1 MYINDSQKKSKKNN
15 NSGLTIW
22 KNLIILSFPIAIYL
36 LFQHLGSSIDYYI
49 VGDIKKTSNVD
60 STITYMKQ
68 IKKILQSIAIA
79 LGGTGVVLVAR
90 EYKKNNKILAK
101 QYATLGFLLAVIISL
116 FIILVFGLGVYLPSF
131 LGDLF
136 LSRKY
141 HDDGGLLY
149 YYLSLFTFVF
159 ITINSVFIGLE
170 RSKSKTKFVLF
181 LNVLNITTRILLSFY
196 YKYTL
201 QDKVSVINL
210 AIADLLSNFLISLI
224 AFYFMMNPK
233 NDFQLEFRNL
243 TFPKDII
250 KTMLKLSGTLIIGK
264 ATYEIGK
271 KFILDMTTDYWGK
284 ELVAMSGFVAVVN
297 GICYA
302 ISQSFED
309 AQSAMVSQSA
319 SIESD
324 KNTFKIFK
332 NVFVITLIL
341 GIIGVIL
348 NKFFGEQLLH
358 LLKPTKTFN
367 KEEIKQF
374 KEILFWEQ
382 TSLFTSVWASMMMGY
397 ILAYKKNANIFLLM
411 NILRIILRM
420 SFLWLLFK
428 ITKFDYFISSARK
441 FGLSTFGSNTIVLL
455 ITLIIFV
462 SFLKKNKNLTK
473 IK

>member
-1 MYINDSQKKSKKNN
+1 MHINDSQKKSKENN
-15 NSGLTIW
+15 NSGLSIW

-49 VGDIKKTSNVD
+49 VGDFKKTSNVD

-68 IKKILQSIAIA
+68 IKKVLQSIAIA
-79 LGGTGVVLVAR
+79 LGGAGVVLVAR
-90 EYKKNNKILAK
+90 EYKKNNKKLAE

-136 LSRKY
+136 LSRNY
-141 HDDGGLLY
+141 HSDGGLIY

-170 RSKSKTKFVLF
+170 RAKSKTKFVLF
-181 LNVLNITTRILLSFY
+181 LNVLNITTRIFLSFY
-196 YKYTL
+196 YKHALKGDVT
-201 QDKVSVINL
+201 VINL
-210 AIADLLSNFLISLI
+210 ATADLLSNLLISLI

-233 NDFQLEFRNL
+233 NDFQLKFKNL
-243 TFPKDII
+243 TFPKDIV

-271 KFILDMTTDYWGK
+271 KFILDMTTEYWGK

-319 SIESD
+319 SVESD
-324 KNTFKIFK
+324 KNIFKIFK

-348 NKFFGEQLLH
+348 NTFFGEQLLK
-358 LLKPTKTFN
+358 LLKPNKTFSN
-367 KEEIKQF
+367 EEFEQF

-420 SFLWLLFK
+420 SCLW
-428 ITKFDYFISSARK
+428 
-441 FGLSTFGSNTIVLL
+441 
-455 ITLIIFV
+455 
-462 SFLKKNKNLTK
+462 
-473 IK
+473 

>member
-1 MYINDSQKKSKKNN
+1 MHINDSQKKTKESN
-15 NSGLTIW
+15 NSGLSIW

-49 VGDIKKTSNVD
+49 VGDFKKTSNVD

-68 IKKILQSIAIA
+68 IKKVLQSIAIA
-79 LGGTGVVLVAR
+79 LGGAGVVLVAR
-90 EYKKNNKILAK
+90 EYKKKNKKLAK

-136 LSRKY
+136 LSRNY
-141 HDDGGLLY
+141 HSDGGLIY

-170 RSKSKTKFVLF
+170 RAKSKTKFVLF
-181 LNVLNITTRILLSFY
+181 LNVLNITTRIFLSFY
-196 YKYTL
+196 YKHTL
-201 QDKVSVINL
+201 KGEVTVINL
-210 AIADLLSNFLISLI
+210 ATADLLSNLLISLI

-233 NDFQLEFRNL
+233 NDFQLKFRNL
-243 TFPKDII
+243 TFPKDIV

-271 KFILDMTTDYWGK
+271 KFILDMTTEYWGK

-319 SIESD
+319 SVESD
-324 KNTFKIFK
+324 KNIFKIFK

-348 NKFFGEQLLH
+348 NTFLGEQLLK
-358 LLKPTKTFN
+358 LLKPNKTFSN
-367 KEEIKQF
+367 EESKQF

-397 ILAYKKNANIFLLM
+397 ILAYKKNANIFLFM
-411 NILRIILRM
+411 NIVRIILRM
-420 SFLWLLFK
+420 SCLWLLFK
-428 ITKFDYFISSARK
+428 ITTFDYLLSGARK
-441 FGLSTFGSNTIVLL
+441 FGLSTFVSNTIVLL

-462 SFLKKNKNLTK
+462 AFLKKNKNSAK